1 MKPIRIDFTAEVP
14 IENFDKFCK
23 ITNIWNKFSVELIKE
38 NAIKAAEQEINYL
51 VNETINQ

>member
-23 ITNIWNKFSVELIKE
+23 RTNIGKKYAVEIIKE

-51 VNETINQ
+51 VNESINQ

>member
-1 MKPIRIDFTAEVP
+1 MKLIKIEFTAEVP

-23 ITNIWNKFSVELIKE
+23 RTYIGKKFAVELIKK
-38 NAIKAAEQEINYL
+38 NAQEAAEKEINYL

>member
-14 IENFDKFCK
+14 LENFDKFCK
-23 ITNIWNKFSVELIKE
+23 RAGIGKKFAVELIKE

-51 VNETINQ
+51 VNKTINQ

>member
-1 MKPIRIDFTAEVP
+1 MKQIIIKYTAEVP

-23 ITNIWNKFSVELIKE
+23 RAGIGKKYAVELIKE